1 MSKVVPMRTDAGPV
15 ELSVIVPVGGRYDE
29 PTVVY
34 RAYRRALRATG
45 RRLEFIYVLDT
56 PNPELA
62 ATLRS
67 LAARGEPISV
77 VELAQPFGEALCLN
91 VGVERSS
98 GHLLLMVPPYLQI
111 EPHALP
117 RLVAAL
123 DRVDLAAA
131 VRDRREDHV
140 FNRARA
146 WGLAQIAKVAGP
158 AIRDL
163 GCLVVA
169 CRRRVL
175 AELTLQDEHHRFLP
189 LLAQSAGFTV
199 EHLVLPQALT
209 DKRFRPHSPTLYLA
223 RVLDLLGIAFLL
235 RFVQRPFR
243 FFGSVG
249 GTMAVAGL
257 LVGLALSFERL
268 VLNVPL
274 AERPALLLATILVVL
289 GLQIAAVGLIA
300 EIIIFTR
307 SGRLT
312 TYRVEQIV
320 EQPAV
325 ADIVDPPADAAPI
338 AASEAASAA
347 AAPAAEQAT

>member
-1 MSKVVPMRTDAGPV
+1 MSRIVRTRDGVPPV
-15 ELSVIVPVGGRYDE
+15 DLSVIVPVSERYDE
-29 PTVVY
+29 PTSVY
-34 RAYRRALRATG
+34 RAYRRALRMSG
-45 RRLEFIYVLDT
+45 HRVEFIYVLDT
-56 PNPELA
+56 PSPALA
-62 ATLRS
+62 TTLRS
-67 LAARGEPISV
+67 LAARGEPIIV
-77 VELAQPFGEALCLN
+77 IELAQSFGESVCLN
-91 VGVERSS
+91 VGVERAQ
-98 GHLLLMVPPYLQI
+98 GERLLMVPPYLQI

-131 VRDRREDHV
+131 VRDRRDDHA
-140 FNRARA
+140 FNRLRA

-163 GCLVVA
+163 GCMVVA

-175 AELTLQDEHHRFLP
+175 TELTLQDEHHRFLP
-189 LLAQSAGFTV
+189 LLARSAGFTV
-199 EHLVLPQALT
+199 EHLVLPQAMS
-209 DKRFRPHSPTLYLA
+209 DKRFRPHGPRLYLA
-223 RVLDLLGIAFLL
+223 RLLDLLGIAFLL

-257 LVGLALSFERL
+257 VLGLFLSFEKL

-274 AERPALLLATILVVL
+274 AERPALLLATMLVVL
-289 GLQIAAVGLIA
+289 GVQIAAVGLIA

-312 TYRVEQIV
+312 TYRVDEIA
-320 EQPAV
+320 EHR
-325 ADIVDPPADAAPI
+325 AAPI
-338 AASEAASAA
+338 VAEVVNLGSSTTAPVATADAVAAT
-347 AAPAAEQAT
+347 EQQS

>member
-1 MSKVVPMRTDAGPV
+1 MSKDVPPRNDVSPID
-15 ELSVIVPVGGRYDE
+15 LSVIVPVGGRYDE
-29 PTVVY
+29 PTSVY
-34 RAYRRALRATG
+34 RAYRRALRTTG
-45 RRLEFIYVLDT
+45 YNVEFIYVLDT
-56 PNPELA
+56 PSPALA
-62 ATLRS
+62 GTLRS
-67 LAARGEPISV
+67 LAARGEPIFV
-77 VELAQPFGEALCLN
+77 IELAQPFGESVCLN
-91 VGVERSS
+91 VGVERAR
-98 GHLLLMVPPYLQI
+98 GQRLLMVPPYLQI

-131 VRDRREDHV
+131 VRDRRDDHV
-140 FNRARA
+140 LNRARA

-163 GCLVVA
+163 GCMVVA

-189 LLAQSAGFTV
+189 LLARTSGFTV
-199 EHLVLPQALT
+199 EHLLLPQAMP
-209 DKRFRPHSPTLYLA
+209 DKRFRPHSPALYVA

-249 GTMAVAGL
+249 GTMALAGL
-257 LVGLALSFERL
+257 LLGLALSFEKL

-274 AERPALLLATILVVL
+274 AERPALLLATMLVVL
-289 GLQIAAVGLIA
+289 GVQIAAVGLIA

-307 SGRLT
+307 SKRLT
-312 TYRVEQIV
+312 TYRVEEIV
-320 EQPAV
+320 EHPL
-325 ADIVDPPADAAPI
+325 AAPV
-338 AASEAASAA
+338 AESAA
-347 AAPAAEQAT
+347 AVPTATSGANSVESMPTADQAS